1 MSRTFTPCQTA
12 ERSIQKKYRRELWGP
27 FVAACKRYELIQSGD
42 RIAVCISGGK
52 DSMLLAKLMQMLRRI
67 SDVPFELHFLVM
79 DPGYAPANRQRIQDN
94 AALLGLS
101 LIHISS
107 LLTAAPGQLRQSEQ
121 LEKSLGMHGQPA
133 PVRLGQQAS
142 GLSA

>member
-79 DPGYAPANRQRIQDN
+79 DPGYAPANRQIGR
-94 AALLGLS
+94 A
-101 LIHISS
+101 H
-107 LLTAAPGQLRQSEQ
+107 
-121 LEKSLGMHGQPA
+121 
-133 PVRLGQQAS
+133 V
-142 GLSA
+142 

>member
-94 AALLGLS
+94 AALLG
-101 LIHISS
+101 IPI
-107 LLTAAPGQLRQSEQ
+107 EI
-121 LEKSLGMHGQPA
+121 LESNIFA
-133 PVRLGQQAS
+133 VS
-142 GLSA
+142 